1 MEAAYSAASF
11 EARFIAQDATDADA
25 DADVRLEASLK
36 AQEFSFRHAGAADG
50 SYSNDNCRKFN
61 CDGDFCNEW

>member
-25 DADVRLEASLK
+25 DVRLEASLK
-36 AQEFSFRHAGAADG
+36 AQDFAIRHVYAADG